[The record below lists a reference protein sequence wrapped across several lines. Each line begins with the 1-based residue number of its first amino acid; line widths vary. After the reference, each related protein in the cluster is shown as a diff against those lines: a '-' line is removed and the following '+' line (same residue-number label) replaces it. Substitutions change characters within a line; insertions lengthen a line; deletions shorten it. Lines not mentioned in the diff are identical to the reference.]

1 MISPVK
7 VWRRQKTIRDLLG
20 KKGTIVTWT
29 KIYTPPPQFKHI
41 APYTIVFVKL
51 ENGQHICSQLVDCME
66 DSLINVGKKVV
77 ITLRKLRESFS
88 DDVIPYTIACKFI

>member
-20 KKGTIVTWT
+20 KEGAIVTWT

-41 APYTIVFVKL
+41 APYIIVLVKL
-51 ENGQHICSQLVDCME
+51 NDGQNVCAQLIDCI
-66 DSLINVGKKVV
+66 DYSLINVGKKVI
-77 ITLRKLRESFS
+77 ITLRKLRESLL
-88 DDVIPYTIACKFI
+88 DDVVPYTIACKFI